1 MIQIKTKYIVLGVFV
16 LLVALFTLGG
26 YLGHRRAINAS
37 NEVISALKDTVITY
51 EYKIGKLKR
60 YASERDQLIVE
71 QKQAIEQGLL
81 EKKELKALHL
91 SAVSEVTSLKA
102 QIRVILDSIGH
113 NGIITIPCPNTDTLE
128 FINAIYLPFEFQE
141 KTKYVDLKGRFDGEG
156 VLSMELEVP
165 VELNLWTG
173 YDKSRKGYKAVVTS
187 DNPFFKVSEINSIKV
202 EAKKPS
208 RFGIG
213 LQCGWGFAFF
223 KGNVTA
229 QPYVGV
235 GLQYSL
241 IRF

>member
-1 MIQIKTKYIVLGVFV
+1 MIQIKTKYIVLGVF
-16 LLVALFTLGG
+16 LLLLAIFALGG
-26 YLGHRRAINAS
+26 YLGHRKAINAS

-128 FINAIYLPFEFQE
+128 FINAIYLPFEFNK
-141 KTKYVDLKGRFDGEG
+141 KTKFIDLKGRFDEEG
-156 VLSMELEVP
+156 VLSIDQTISASLDIF
-165 VELNLWTG
+165 TG
-173 YDKSRKGYKAVVTS
+173 YDRQKKAYKAVVTS
-187 DNPFFKVSEINSIKV
+187 DNPDFKVLEINSIKV

-208 RFGIG
+208 RFGLG
-213 LQCGWGFAFF
+213 LQSGYGFMLS
-223 KGNVTA
+223 KEKVTA
-229 QPYVGV
+229 QPYIGI